1 MPCFCESSVTEVQKS
16 LHMGILPMLPP
27 PPLSM
32 ALGVAL
38 PSLTPE
44 NRLDMQIAT
53 GFDPSVLPPLYFGEK
68 PLFGMAFNRSG
79 LPPLNLGSMP
89 LLLLAQ
95 TLSMLSE
102 TFSLDDLPALEMEMA
117 ETAQSIERNV
127 WPCLG
132 RLTSFRMEPL
142 LNFANIA
149 RLTLDLQSLGIDP
162 FAVDA
167 LPPYP
172 QGAFPHFNFAL
183 TAPQVSMART
193 VALIPNIMSLNET
206 LSLPPLNEPGSF
218 EMMSGYMSNLAAL
231 TPPNLAVQFPKLQ
244 KLALVIQ
251 SLDTIEEAF
260 GPDAFGPWMLDR
272 IETMLAVWNGFSMP
286 LPPLEP
292 LALNAKLESL
302 PSLEA
307 IQLGLESA
315 QGAAMAMVTFDA
327 SFSPPDLAITPFLN
341 LTQALS
347 GSFQKVLEID
357 PFDMCGHCPFA

>member
-1 MPCFCESSVTEVQKS
+1 MPCFCESSVTEMQKS
-16 LHMGILPMLPP
+16 LYMGVLPILPP

-44 NRLDMQIAT
+44 NRLDMQIAA

-68 PLFGMAFNRSG
+68 PIFGMALNRSG

-89 LLLLAQ
+89 MLLLAQ

-102 TFSLDDLPALEMEMA
+102 TFTLDDLPTLEMEMA
-117 ETAQSIERNV
+117 EAAQSIESNV
-127 WPCLG
+127 WPQLG

-149 RLTLDLQSLGIDP
+149 QLTLDLQSLGIDP
-162 FAVDA
+162 FAVDSF
-167 LPPYP
+167 PSYP
-172 QGAFPHFNFAL
+172 QASFPHFDFAL
-183 TAPQVSMART
+183 TAPQVSMARI
-193 VALIPNIMSLNET
+193 VAGIPNIMSLDET
-206 LSLPPLNEPGSF
+206 LSLPPLSEPGSL
-218 EMMSGYMSNLAAL
+218 ELMYGYMSDLAAV
-231 TPPNLAVQFPKLQ
+231 TPPNLAIQFPELQ

-260 GPDAFGPWMLDR
+260 GPEAFGPWMLDR

-307 IQLGLESA
+307 IELGQEAA
-315 QGAAMAMVTFDA
+315 QEAAMAMVTLDA
-327 SFSPPDLAITPFLN
+327 SFSPPELAITPFLN

-347 GSFQKVLEID
+347 GSFQKVLEIA
-357 PFDMCGHCPFA
+357 PFDMCSHCPFA